1 MRLRRL
7 RALHKRR
14 RELLGRGV
22 CRVSTN
28 SPTESVEVFIRS
40 SMPSSW
46 AVASIAEIAA
56 LNPPLARPIKDD
68 DQPVGFVP
76 MAAVAEQFG
85 GIKTA
90 EHRLYAKVKKG
101 YTPFVPGDVIMAK
114 ITPCMENG
122 KGGVVRGDP
131 QTVFFGSTEFHVL
144 RPRTGI
150 APDWI
155 GLFLSQ
161 ESVRRVA
168 RLRMKGSAGQLRVP
182 SGFFEQLAI
191 PVAPSEEQRR
201 ISDRVAEL
209 LSDLDAGIAALERV
223 KRNLVRYRAAVLHA
237 AVTGQLT
244 AAWRERNGPPSETG
258 QQLLERIL
266 IERRRIWEERTLAK
280 HQADGKQ
287 PPKGWKARYNGPFSL
302 PKSHRTSVLP
312 AVPANWCWAA
322 LDQLLVSVQNGT
334 SVVPREPSGVPILR
348 ISAVRPMRVDLA
360 DTRYLTEQEAVDA
373 NSWIAEND
381 LLFTRYNGS
390 AHLCGVCGRVR
401 GLVGKVAYPDK
412 LIRCRT
418 VVSDVLPDFLEL
430 ALSAGFSRRSIE
442 LCLRTTA
449 GQVGVSGA
457 DLKQTPVPVP
467 PCAEQQAIVELAN
480 ERLSQIESLS
490 SEVERNMA
498 RASRLRQSILK
509 SAFEGHLVPQDPA
522 DEPASVLI
530 ERIRAASLPPA
541 AKKPRKTNTRK
552 TAKT

>member
-1 MRLRRL
+1 M
-7 RALHKRR
+7 
-14 RELLGRGV
+14 
-22 CRVSTN
+22 STN

-40 SMPSSW
+40 SIPSSW

-68 DQPVGFVP
+68 SQPVGFVP

-131 QTVFFGSTEFHVL
+131 QAVFFGSTEFHVL
-144 RPRTGI
+144 RPRAGI

-161 ESVRRVA
+161 ESVRRAA

-201 ISDRVAEL
+201 ISDHVAEL
-209 LSDLDAGIAALERV
+209 LSDLDAGVAALERV

-280 HQADGKQ
+280 HRADGKQ
-287 PPKGWKARYNGPFSL
+287 PPKGWKERYAE
-302 PKSHRTSVLP
+302 TSPPVTPGDESPRPVLP
-312 AVPANWCWAA
+312 NGWCWASV
-322 LDQLLVSVQNGT
+322 DQLLVEGLCNGISVKGDDA
-334 SVVPREPSGVPILR
+334 PPGVPALKLNAMSDHGFDYAAIR
-348 ISAVRPMRVDLA
+348 YIPIDEKTAEDNRVHEGDFFVS
-360 DTRYLTEQEAVDA
+360 RG
-373 NSWIAEND
+373 
-381 LLFTRYNGS
+381 NGS
-390 AHLCGVCGRVR
+390 LRLLARGTLAQAPPVRV
-401 GLVGKVAYPDK
+401 VFPDTM
-412 LIRCRT
+412 IRLR
-418 VVSDVLPDFLEL
+418 
-430 ALSAGFSRRSIE
+430 LSAGAIWFPSVWPSRMVRAQIE
-442 LCLRTTA
+442 RAAKTTA
-449 GQVGVSGA
+449 GIYKISQSDIA
-457 DLKQTPVPVP
+457 SLAVPLP
-467 PCAEQQAIVELAN
+467 PITEQIAIVQVVAEK
-480 ERLSQIESLS
+480 LSQIDALGA
-490 SEVERNMA
+490 EVARGLA
-498 RASRLRQSILK
+498 RATRLRQAILK
-509 SAFEGHLVPQDPA
+509 AAFDGRLVPQDPT

-530 ERIRAASLPPA
+530 ERIRATSMPPA
-541 AKKPRKTNTRK
+541 AKKPRKINARK

>member
-1 MRLRRL
+1 
-7 RALHKRR
+7 
-14 RELLGRGV
+14 
-22 CRVSTN
+22 
-28 SPTESVEVFIRS
+28 
-40 SMPSSW
+40 
-46 AVASIAEIAA
+46 VASIAEIAA

-244 AAWRERNGPPSETG
+244 ASWRERNGPPSETG

-280 HQADGKQ
+280 YKADGKQ
-287 PPKGWKARYNGPFSL
+287 PPKGWKERFRSP
-302 PKSHRTSVLP
+302 V
-312 AVPANWCWAA
+312 AA
-322 LDQLLVSVQNGT
+322 KPHPVSVQLPPSWVSTSVDSLIWDSGYGT
-334 SVVPREPSGVPILR
+334 SVRCDYESDGAPVLR
-348 ISAVRPMRVDLA
+348 IPNIARGELDLA
-360 DTRYLTEQEAVDA
+360 DIKHATESLGLGDQSEFLGLSDILVCRTNGSIRLIGKAAVVTHAFSHPTYFASYLIRLRAVDLDLARYLHLAITSHYGRAFIEANA
-373 NSWIAEND
+373 AS
-381 LLFTRYNGS
+381 
-390 AHLCGVCGRVR
+390 
-401 GLVGKVAYPDK
+401 
-412 LIRCRT
+412 
-418 VVSDVLPDFLEL
+418 
-430 ALSAGFSRRSIE
+430 SAGQHNVSM
-442 LCLRTTA
+442 TTL
-449 GQVGVSGA
+449 QQMSVPLPPTDEIGA
-457 DLKQTPVPVP
+457 ILE
-467 PCAEQQAIVELAN
+467 CCS
-480 ERLSQIESLS
+480 ERLSQIEALEA
-490 SEVERNMA
+490 EVARGLA
-498 RASRLRQSILK
+498 RATRLRQSILK

-541 AKKPRKTNTRK
+541 AKKPRKTNARK